1 MKIAVV
7 GGTGSFG
14 KALAARAKAAG
25 HKVVVGSR
33 DAERARAAGEEL
45 GVAGAQNA
53 EAVTGV
59 DLVVLAVKADGMLDT
74 AEQLADA
81 IGATPVLSV
90 GAELAFAPDG
100 RSALHREAGTRVQ
113 LVEIT
118 ALDVSASEIRSRL
131 REGRSV
137 RYLLPEAVREAVIA
151 SGAYGTEWRR

>member
-1 MKIAVV
+1 MFHRIATADFAVLTRPPV
-7 GGTGSFG
+7 RDGS
-14 KALAARAKAAG
+14 LAEWLPA
-25 HKVVVGSR
+25 S
-33 DAERARAAGEEL
+33 L
-45 GVAGAQNA
+45 A
-53 EAVTGV
+53 EA
-59 DLVVLAVKADGMLDT
+59 
-74 AEQLADA
+74 
-81 IGATPVLSV
+81 
-90 GAELAFAPDG
+90 LAFAPDG